1 MRDGTRGDEDVPGPR
16 RGQASAPKTAS
27 ETSTPSSTP
36 APTFSAPAASKPA
49 KPSAIDERRERR
61 RKRRRQAI
69 IATTIVGI
77 VVLVGSIGTVSY
89 AIISNLSGT
98 EEPAAAPAAEA
109 PVVAEPIVFPED
121 EPAATAGAEPC
132 ATVQVLSSFENA
144 EMAEGLAAAY
154 NSQPRN
160 VAGSCVTVTTAREKS
175 GVAAAVV
182 ATGFPNLAD
191 DQKPTVWLPDSST
204 WVDVAQSEGATNLRA
219 EGTSVALSD
228 IVLAMPENLAAAIGW
243 DAEAPTWT
251 EIFESAGDPDLWSGL
266 GHPEWGAFKLGK
278 TSPLV
283 ATSGEAAMFASYG
296 TAAGSMTDFTAAQV
310 QDPAVQAEVHE
321 NETATSHYMAT
332 PEHFLWHAR
341 QAEASGSAA
350 DFLSAVIVDEK
361 SVWDYNRGITSR
373 DGITRTQA
381 DPPAEQLVPIY
392 PADGYYTADNPVMRL
407 TGGWIDPV
415 ESEAAADFI
424 RFTHTAQGQAAVRAA
439 GYRDLNRDLDEGVQQ
454 VGQLDG
460 DQGGTLTFPGAD
472 VVTAVQ
478 ASFPDVRKRAN
489 VLFLLD
495 VSGSMDEPISAS
507 DTKLTQARKAIEA
520 ALGHF
525 TNGDDVGLAAFAQAP
540 DGAMV
545 PGLVSPVSD
554 IGASRDG
561 FLGALGGI
569 TSMGDTPLY
578 QAVDTF
584 AAQQAASWSSDHI
597 NAIVLLS
604 DGENDAPNAP
614 TIGAEQMLANLKDM
628 HHATPVLIFTLAYGA
643 DADVATLQ
651 SISSA
656 TGAHYYDATDPSK
669 LEAVLG
675 DLVTSF

>member
-1 MRDGTRGDEDVPGPR
+1 MPS
-16 RGQASAPKTAS
+16 ASS
-27 ETSTPSSTP
+27 STPS
-36 APTFSAPAASKPA
+36 PTFSAGASPSKPA
-49 KPSAIDERRERR
+49 RPSAIDERRERR
-61 RKRRRQAI
+61 RKRRRQAL
-69 IATTIVGI
+69 IATTIIGI

-89 AIISNLSGT
+89 AIVSNFADA
-98 EEPAAAPAAEA
+98 EQPAAEPAAEA
-109 PVVAEPIVFPED
+109 PAVAEPIVFPED

-132 ATVQVLSSFENA
+132 ASVQVLSSFENA
-144 EMAEGLAAAY
+144 EMVEGLAAAY

-160 VAGSCVTVTTAREKS
+160 VAGSCVTVTTTREKS

-182 ATGFPNLAD
+182 ATSFPNLAD

-204 WVDVAQSEGATNLRA
+204 WVDVAQADGATNLRA
-219 EGTSVALSD
+219 EGASVAVSD

-243 DAEAPTWT
+243 DAEAPTWP

-392 PADGYYTADNPVMRL
+392 PADGYYSADNPIMRL
-407 TGGWIDPV
+407 TGPWIDPV

-424 RFTHTAQGQAAVRAA
+424 RFTHTAQGQAAVRTA

-460 DQGGTLTFPGAD
+460 DQRGTLPFPGAD
-472 VVTAVQ
+472 IVTAVQ

-525 TNGDDVGLAAFAQAP
+525 TSGDDVGLAAFAQAP

-545 PGLVSPVSD
+545 PGLVSSVSD
-554 IGASRDG
+554 IGSSRDA

-569 TSMGDTPLY
+569 ASMGDTPLY

-614 TIGAEQMLANLKDM
+614 TISADQMLANLKDM

>member
-1 MRDGTRGDEDVPGPR
+1 MTS
-16 RGQASAPKTAS
+16 ASSP
-27 ETSTPSSTP
+27 TP
-36 APTFSAPAASKPA
+36 APTFSTPAASSRA
-49 KPSAIDERRERR
+49 ARPSAIDERRERR

-89 AIISNLSGT
+89 AIVSNLSGS
-98 EEPAAAPAAEA
+98 EPEAAAPAPETPA
-109 PVVAEPIVFPED
+109 VAEPIVFPED
-121 EPAATAGAEPC
+121 EPATAAGAEPC
-132 ATVQVLSSFENA
+132 ATVNVLSSFENA
-144 EMAEGLAAAY
+144 EMVEGLAAAY

-160 VAGSCVTVTTAREKS
+160 VAGSCVTVTTSREKS

-204 WVDVAQSEGATNLRA
+204 WVDVAQAEGATNLRA

-243 DAEAPTWT
+243 DAEAPTWA

-310 QDPAVQAEVHE
+310 QDPAVQAEVHQ

-341 QAEASGSAA
+341 QAEASGSTA

-407 TGGWIDPV
+407 TGAWIDPV

-424 RFTHTAQGQAAVRAA
+424 RFTHTAQGQAAVR
-439 GYRDLNRDLDEGVQQ
+439 
-454 VGQLDG
+454 
-460 DQGGTLTFPGAD
+460 T
-472 VVTAVQ
+472 
-478 ASFPDVRKRAN
+478 
-489 VLFLLD
+489 
-495 VSGSMDEPISAS
+495 
-507 DTKLTQARKAIEA
+507 
-520 ALGHF
+520 
-525 TNGDDVGLAAFAQAP
+525 
-540 DGAMV
+540 
-545 PGLVSPVSD
+545 
-554 IGASRDG
+554 
-561 FLGALGGI
+561 
-569 TSMGDTPLY
+569 
-578 QAVDTF
+578 
-584 AAQQAASWSSDHI
+584 
-597 NAIVLLS
+597 
-604 DGENDAPNAP
+604 
-614 TIGAEQMLANLKDM
+614 
-628 HHATPVLIFTLAYGA
+628 
-643 DADVATLQ
+643 
-651 SISSA
+651 
-656 TGAHYYDATDPSK
+656 
-669 LEAVLG
+669 
-675 DLVTSF
+675 